1 MIRISREEMFI
12 DEGKVRPKGSSTSKG
27 GTMQQED
34 FVYRVPPT
42 TRKPIGGMW
51 PPLLLAVLVIECLL
65 ASWKQRFE
73 HVLNNS
79 WLVSLFSIASHLG
92 AGQSCHHWLMW
103 CHLDPGLNAWRYQC
117 NFAQGYSSHKN
128 INGALQKD
136 KIRWNK
142 RSGVFFFN
150 STSLLYGPC
159 MVVPHR
165 STNICCLA
173 TAC

>member
-1 MIRISREEMFI
+1 MGGWLYHKALYLTADEDEAAIIRTTPSMIRISREEMFI

-65 ASWKQRFE
+65 ASWKQRFA

-79 WLVSLFSIASHLG
+79 W
-92 AGQSCHHWLMW
+92 
-103 CHLDPGLNAWRYQC
+103 P
-117 NFAQGYSSHKN
+117 
-128 INGALQKD
+128 
-136 KIRWNK
+136 
-142 RSGVFFFN
+142 VFFIQHCLTLRGW
-150 STSLLYGPC
+150 SIVSSLANVMSP
-159 MVVPHR
+159 R
-165 STNICCLA
+165 SWFECLEISMQF
-173 TAC
+173 CSRVF